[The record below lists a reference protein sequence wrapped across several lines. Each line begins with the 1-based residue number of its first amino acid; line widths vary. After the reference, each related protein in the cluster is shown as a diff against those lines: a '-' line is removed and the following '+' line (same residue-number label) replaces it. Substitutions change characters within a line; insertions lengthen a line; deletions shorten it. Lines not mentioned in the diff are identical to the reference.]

1 MKIFALAAVLGMA
14 TLGALPAQQNPAQAA
29 PASVRATAEATVS
42 ATPDRARIHI
52 GVVTQAP
59 NAQAAAAENAKQLDA
74 VLAALRKVLGPQA
87 AVRTIGYSVNPNM
100 RYPREGGAP
109 VITGY
114 TAQNTV
120 EVTTDDLKLV
130 PRVIDTATQ
139 FGANSVQ
146 SLQFMLRDERPVRA
160 RALRQAAEM
169 ARADAEAMA
178 AAVGL
183 RVVGVLTMEEGE
195 RPPVRPLM
203 RENAMLASAPDRPTP
218 VEPGSLEVR
227 AVVTLTMAAQ

>member
-1 MKIFALAAVLGMA
+1 MKNLALSAILGL
-14 TLGALPAQQNPAQAA
+14 TLLGALPAQPTRAQTA

-59 NAQAAAAENAKQLDA
+59 NAQAAAAENAKQLEA

-87 AVRTIGYSVNPNM
+87 SLRTIGYSVNPDM

-114 TAQNTV
+114 TAHNTV
-120 EVTTDDLKLV
+120 EVTADDLKLV

-160 RALRQAAEM
+160 RALREAAEL
-169 ARADAEAMA
+169 ARAEAEAMA

-183 RVVGVLTMEEGE
+183 RVVQVLTVEEGE
-195 RPPVRPLM
+195 RPPVRPLV
-203 RENAMLASAPDRPTP
+203 REAAMLASAPDRPTP

-227 AVVTLTMAAQ
+227 AVVTLTVAAQ